1 MVHALKPSID
11 RISIDIDRSIGAVQ
25 CGGSGRVGRVG
36 SGRCGRE
43 PSAYAVVR
51 HTRASGMEPGTLALV
66 AVLAM
71 AGVKVTIGGC
81 LLAMGY
87 VKCGGDANGGGRVW
101 DSGRKRWR
109 RGRGGARAIDRGR
122 AEESASGKPK
132 EA

>member
-1 MVHALKPSID
+1 M
-11 RISIDIDRSIGAVQ
+11 
-25 CGGSGRVGRVG
+25 
-36 SGRCGRE
+36 
-43 PSAYAVVR
+43 R

-71 AGVKVTIGGC
+71 AGVKVTIGGY

-87 VKCGGDANGGGRVW
+87 VKCGGDANGGRSCLGF
-101 DSGRKRWR
+101 GRKD
-109 RGRGGARAIDRGR
+109 GDAGEAARARLTEEG

>member
-11 RISIDIDRSIGAVQ
+11 RVDRYRSIDRSVRFSR
-25 CGGSGRVGRVG
+25 CGGSGRVGSMRTG
-36 SGRCGRE
+36 TI
-43 PSAYAVVR
+43 PASAIVR

-71 AGVKVTIGGC
+71 AGVKVTIGGY

-87 VKCGGDANGGGRVW
+87 VKCGGDANGGRTCLGF
-101 DSGRKRWR
+101 GRKD
-109 RGRGGARAIDRGR
+109 GDVGEEARARLTEEG
-122 AEESASGKPK
+122 AESASGKPK